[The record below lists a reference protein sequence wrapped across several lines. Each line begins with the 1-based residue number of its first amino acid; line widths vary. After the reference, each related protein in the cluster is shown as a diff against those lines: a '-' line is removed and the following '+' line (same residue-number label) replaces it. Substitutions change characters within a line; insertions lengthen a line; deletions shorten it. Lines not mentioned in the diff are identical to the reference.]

1 MLFKKFEIM
10 IDFEQKF
17 QQFVSG
23 NSTNPTQ
30 ADLVTEALKNVNK
43 TLTDDELR
51 YVSGDMNRNTFNN
64 MAENWLYLRDNSTM
78 LDTSFAPNLTNLHA
92 DLCANLSSM
101 AANFEYFHM
110 ATLLDKNALQLVL
123 EANGSGPPPEWINW
137 NSTQLNHTN
146 WIIGSINQAINH
158 CHAYVKTTVV
168 QNETAPTGQSLDPII
183 DTVFKLLFTFEQK
196 YHIFMEGHHD
206 THGQAETVAF
216 KARDLVEGL
225 GTAASSVKTFTGNIS
240 NDDLTHLEKSYND
253 ASGDTKTYLNDTD
266 YITLPKFLTQRVC
279 NRVQDSGS
287 KFNDFASAVGS
298 KLNEAVKNATS
309 DTDNLQLT
317 VDRIMGRSDA
327 IIGGLNHAASKC
339 YNLLNTNTTTSAPA
353 TTNSTAASTTTMAG
367 NIPGEIIVSVHNTVT
382 GPCSCGRGLTPRTAA
397 ANNDND
403 PADPVTSTW
412 FNPNPMTSAAP
423 DASMVTIRISDTVT
437 VPCVCETAT
446 AHHHGHHDEET
457 TTTTR
462 HHSTTVTASPTS
474 TGNAAAVN
482 VDGPS
487 LWLLVAQFV
496 FLICLPSVWA
506 WAVLRRFGF

>member
-1 MLFKKFEIM
+1 M

-23 NSTNPTQ
+23 TSTNSTQ
-30 ADLVTEALKNVNK
+30 ADLVTEALGNLNDA
-43 TLTDDELR
+43 LTNHELEN
-51 YVSGDMNRNTFNN
+51 VSGDMNRNTFNN
-64 MAENWLYLRDNSTM
+64 MADNWLYLRVNSTM
-78 LDTSFAPNLTNLHA
+78 LDTSFAPNLTNLHP
-92 DLCANLSSM
+92 DLCAKLYSM
-101 AANFEYFHM
+101 GNNFKFFHLV
-110 ATLLDKNALQLVL
+110 TLADKNSLQLVL
-123 EANGSGPPPEWINW
+123 EANGSGPPPEWLNW

-146 WIIGSINQAINH
+146 WILGNINNAITRCNDF
-158 CHAYVKTTVV
+158 VNTTVV
-168 QNETAPTGQSLDPII
+168 QNETVPAGQSLDPII

-196 YHIFMEGHHD
+196 YHLFMEGHHD

-225 GTAASSVKTFTGNIS
+225 GTAASSVKTFTGNVS

-266 YITLPKFLTQRVC
+266 YIALPKYLEQRIC
-279 NRVQDSGS
+279 DRVQDAGT
-287 KFNDFASAVGS
+287 KFDDFASAVAA

-309 DTDNLQLT
+309 DTDNLQLS

-339 YNLLNTNTTTSAPA
+339 YNLLNTNQTTSAPA
-353 TTNSTAASTTTMAG
+353 PTNSSTAASTTTMAG

-397 ANNDND
+397 NADSGD
-403 PADPVTSTW
+403 DDPVTSTW
-412 FNPNPMTSAAP
+412 FNPNPMTSAAA

-446 AHHHGHHDEET
+446 AHHHGHHDET
-457 TTTTR
+457 ATTTR

-474 TGNAAAVN
+474 TGSAAVMN

-487 LWLLVAQFV
+487 LWLVVAQFL
-496 FLICLPSVWA
+496 FLLCLPSVWA
-506 WAVLRRFGF
+506 WAVLRRLGF

>member
-1 MLFKKFEIM
+1 M
-10 IDFEQKF
+10 DFSQKY
-17 QQFVSG
+17 QQFISG
-23 NSTNPTQ
+23 TSRDSTTQ
-30 ADLVTEALKNVNK
+30 AELVTKALR
-43 TLTDDELR
+43 TLTDTLVDDTLAHVTGWVKPNELN
-51 YVSGDMNRNTFNN
+51 DMAALWNN
-64 MAENWLYLRDNSTM
+64 LYLNTSG
-78 LDTSFAPNLTNLHA
+78 LDGFIVPGLTNLHV
-92 DLCANLSSM
+92 DLCNNLTAMSINFKMFNETAHACMTSPM
-101 AANFEYFHM
+101 ALHM
-110 ATLLDKNALQLVL
+110 ILNAD
-123 EANGSGPPPEWINW
+123 GTTPREWLTEIGEE
-137 NSTQLNHTN
+137 
-146 WIIGSINQAINH
+146 IIGANWLFGTINRAIDRCNS
-158 CHAYVKTTVV
+158 YVNVTAG
-168 QNETAPTGQSLDPII
+168 QNETVPAGQSLDSII
-183 DTVFKLLFTFEQK
+183 DTVFQLLFKFEQK
-196 YHIFMEGHHD
+196 YQSFMEGHHD

-216 KARDLVEGL
+216 KALDLVQGFR
-225 GTAASSVKTFTGNIS
+225 TAASSVKAFTGNVS

-253 ASGDTKTYLNDTD
+253 ASGDAKTYLNNTD
-266 YITLPKFLTQRVC
+266 YVALPKYLEQRVC
-279 NRVQDSGS
+279 DRVQDAGT
-287 KFNDFASAVGS
+287 KFDDFASAVAS

-327 IIGGLNHAASKC
+327 IYGGLNHAASKC
-339 YNLLNTNTTTSAPA
+339 YGLLNTNSTTSAPV

-382 GPCSCGRGLTPRTAA
+382 GPCSCGRGLTPRTA

-446 AHHHGHHDEET
+446 AHHHGHHGDEET

-474 TGNAAAVN
+474 TGSAAAVN

-487 LWLLVAQFV
+487 LWLVVAQFV